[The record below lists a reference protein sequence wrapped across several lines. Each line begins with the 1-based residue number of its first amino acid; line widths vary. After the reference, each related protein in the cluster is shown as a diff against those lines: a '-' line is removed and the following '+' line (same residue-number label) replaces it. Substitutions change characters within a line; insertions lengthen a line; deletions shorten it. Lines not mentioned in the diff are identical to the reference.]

1 MAALSSAI
9 ASAAKPFS
17 SKFHTHSVPFPVF
30 VFPPTTLTSARAPR
44 RANSHSRVSESSS
57 LQRESKWCP
66 RWPSPS
72 PSATPIASSCLWPSE
87 ACLRERD
94 FRRSSRLKR
103 SERELRGRTSQE
115 RRWGSATAV
124 TKVKAGRRW

>member
-1 MAALSSAI
+1 MAALASAI

-30 VFPPTTLTSARAPR
+30 VFPPTTLTLAQ
-44 RANSHSRVSESSS
+44 VSQSSS

-72 PSATPIASSCLWPSE
+72 PSATPIASSCPWPSE

-94 FRRSSRLKR
+94 FRRSSWLKR

-115 RRWGSATAV
+115 RRWGSATAA